1 MNGRKIHHYIIELKT
16 EGIRGVNL
24 GDFTLN
30 ESEWEKVCFH
40 WWLGEESSYLLDSEF
55 TSDLFDIRFAPLHN
69 FLWAYHSS
77 TRLLRGPHLYF
88 D

>member
-40 WWLGEESSYLLDSEF
+40 W
-55 TSDLFDIRFAPLHN
+55 
-69 FLWAYHSS
+69 
-77 TRLLRGPHLYF
+77 
-88 D
+88 